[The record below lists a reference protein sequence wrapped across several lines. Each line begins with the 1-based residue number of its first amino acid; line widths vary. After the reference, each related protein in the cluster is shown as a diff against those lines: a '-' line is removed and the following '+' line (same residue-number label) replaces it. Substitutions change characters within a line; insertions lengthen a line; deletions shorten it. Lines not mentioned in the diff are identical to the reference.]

1 MSTAYRRLAG
11 MTAAALLATHWAA
24 GCATVE
30 ETALVN
36 GAEVP
41 RPTLRFTGQPYSL
54 EHYRA
59 HPVPGGPSDGLV
71 ADGGWI
77 GGQVCRDNVL
87 YFVEHHGE
95 HVYLDGFVGG
105 RGGSWLVVRDLDG
118 RRAIKGRAADLSVT
132 PSEIRGTYGD
142 RPVELARQGQKLVG
156 HLGEH
161 KMVVRGFD
169 ALWTMPAADQAVLLD
184 ELMRCDTDAL
194 RTRFGDPTPWQP
206 HPLVV
211 GLGGRDTTYPTEDP

>member
-1 MSTAYRRLAG
+1 MIDRGRQLARRLTIVAL
-11 MTAAALLATHWAA
+11 AAAS

-36 GAEVP
+36 GVEVP
-41 RPTLRFTGQPYSL
+41 RPTLRFTGQPYEL
-54 EHYRA
+54 AHYRA
-59 HPVPGGPSDGLV
+59 HPLPGGPSDGLI

-95 HVYLDGFVGG
+95 HVFLEGFVGG
-105 RGGSWLVVRDLDG
+105 RGGSWLVVRDIDG
-118 RRAIKGRAADLSVT
+118 GRAIKGRSADLTVT
-132 PSEIRGTYGD
+132 SAAIRGTYAD
-142 RPVELARQGQKLVG
+142 HPVELSRQGKRLVG

-161 KMVVRGFD
+161 KMVVRGID

-184 ELMRCDTDAL
+184 ELMRCDSEAMRL
-194 RTRFGDPTPWQP
+194 RGRDLMPGRPSPMVF
-206 HPLVV
+206 
-211 GLGGRDTTYPTEDP
+211 GLGGPDTTFPVDDP